1 MPSIQKMCR
10 SITTPT
16 QVFDSTLPT
25 VGDIKRRYGED
36 FAQAYIETWIVNICE
51 FVNIGKNMSPSQIYE
66 TASMI
71 MDIYPYYKISDI
83 NLVFRKAKV
92 GEYGQVYDR
101 LDGQVILSWFARY
114 HKDRCAEA
122 ETLSIVEGS
131 SMKERDTQI
140 DEKVMKRI
148 NELELQ
154 YKRNQR

>member
-1 MPSIQKMCR
+1 MCR

-25 VGDIKRRYGED
+25 VGDIKRSYGED

-66 TASMI
+66 TATMI

-92 GEYGQVYDR
+92 GEFGQVYDR

-122 ETLSIVEGS
+122 ETL
-131 SMKERDTQI
+131 
-140 DEKVMKRI
+140 
-148 NELELQ
+148 
-154 YKRNQR
+154 